1 MAGSGNMTA
10 LLPALED
17 YLALRRRLG
26 FSLER
31 AGRLLPDFVGY
42 LDRVGASH
50 VTTELAIA
58 WAILPQATTPPST
71 RCGT

>member
-1 MAGSGNMTA
+1 
-10 LLPALED
+10 
-17 YLALRRRLG
+17 
-26 FSLER
+26 
-31 AGRLLPDFVGY
+31 LLPDFVGY